1 MDVYKERKE
10 GRIPFW
16 LHGSDGQETTRLV
29 SALLSEKDKFL
40 SATYEELLLLLDPFT
55 YKKGAN

>member
-1 MDVYKERKE
+1 MLNNERKE
-10 GRIPFW
+10 GRIPVR
-16 LHGSDGQETTRLV
+16 LHGSDGQEITRLV
-29 SALLSEKDKFL
+29 SALLSGKDKFL